1 MHSRKIPLDA
11 ALVAIL
17 ALAGCTPSPPSTQTA
32 VKLAQDA
39 APLMSL
45 CHTEQSID
53 ASKWPPSFAP
63 SGVKSAY
70 IGLNGLYLE
79 TDRVYVQE
87 SGVFVPCDSKT
98 FAPES
103 VTGEDPAY
111 VKVQDGVFTYY
122 IAG

>member
-1 MHSRKIPLDA
+1 MHSRKILKGTA
-11 ALVAIL
+11 FVGSLILV
-17 ALAGCTPSPPSTQTA
+17 GCTPSPPSTQTA
-32 VKLAQDA
+32 VKLARDA

-45 CHTEQSID
+45 CPTRQSID

-70 IGLNGLYLE
+70 IGHSGLYLE
-79 TDRVYVQE
+79 TDRFYVQE
-87 SGVFVPCDSKT
+87 SGVFIPCDSTK

-111 VKVQDGVFTYY
+111 VRVQDGVFTYY

>member
-1 MHSRKIPLDA
+1 MLSRTILEGA
-11 ALVAIL
+11 ALVASL
-17 ALAGCTPSPPSTQTA
+17 ALVGCTPSPPSTQTA
-32 VKLAQDA
+32 VKLARDA

-45 CHTEQSID
+45 CPTRQSID

-70 IGLNGLYLE
+70 IGHNGLYLE
-79 TDRVYVQE
+79 TDRFYVQE
-87 SGVFVPCDSKT
+87 SGVFLPCDSTK

>member
-1 MHSRKIPLDA
+1 MHSRKILKGA
-11 ALVAIL
+11 SLFASMALV
-17 ALAGCTPSPPSTQTA
+17 GCSPSPPSTQTA
-32 VKLAQDA
+32 VKLAREA
-39 APLMSL
+39 APLMSF
-45 CHTEQSID
+45 CPTRQSID
-53 ASKWPPSFAP
+53 ASKWPPSFAT

-70 IGLNGLYLE
+70 IGYNGLYLE

-87 SGVFVPCDSKT
+87 SGVFVPCDSTK
-98 FAPES
+98 FAPEL